1 MVAWVTLLTTKTKK
15 IHRCLMNQQT
25 TPTPV
30 QKPVG
35 APNKAKKKKKERKWV
50 RFRHY
55 VVRVTLYWA
64 IAPLAWIKYGVRVQ
78 KFKEQQKRPY
88 LILMN
93 HQTAFDQFFVGM
105 AFRGP
110 VYYLASEDL
119 FSNGWVS
126 SLIRYLV
133 EPIPIKKQTT
143 DIKAIINCI
152 RVAMQGGTIAIAP
165 EGNRT
170 YSGRTEY
177 MNPSIA
183 YLAKKIGLPIALYR
197 IEGGYGVQP
206 RWSDVTR
213 RGKLRGYVSRVI
225 YPEEYKE
232 MSDAQ
237 LFAEIEKELY
247 VNEAVADTTYTH
259 KKLAEYLE
267 RAIYVC
273 PKCGLSTFESHND
286 LIECKTC
293 GLTARYTPTKEF
305 EAVKGELPFRFVA
318 DWYDYQMD
326 FINALDVTTMTQAPL
341 YCEHADLYE
350 VIPYKKKVPLH
361 KNTSLSLYGDRLVVT
376 AADTVYEFPFESTMA
391 FTLLGRNKL
400 NVYADGKIY
409 QFKGG
414 KRFNALKYVHI
425 FHRYKNIVKGEGST
439 FLGL

>member
-1 MVAWVTLLTTKTKK
+1 MEEQMTKATQEKRTADVK
-15 IHRCLMNQQT
+15 NT
-25 TPTPV
+25 N
-30 QKPVG
+30 
-35 APNKAKKKKKERKWV
+35 NKKKKKKEKKWV
-50 RFRHY
+50 KFRHF
-55 VVRVTLYWA
+55 VVRATLYWA

-177 MNPSIA
+177 MSPSIA

-225 YPEEYKE
+225 YPEEFKE
-232 MSDAQ
+232 MSDAE
-237 LFAEIEKELY
+237 LFAQIEKELY

-273 PKCGLSTFESHND
+273 PKCGLSTFESHGD
-286 LIECKTC
+286 LFECKKC

-305 EAVKGELPFRFVA
+305 EAVSGEIPFRFVA
-318 DWYDYQMD
+318 DWYDYQSD
-326 FINALDVTTMTQAPL
+326 YINSIDVTSMTDAPL
-341 YCEHADLYE
+341 YCERADLYE
-350 VIPYKKKVPLH
+350 VIPYKKKVLLQ
-361 KNTSLSLYGDRLVVT
+361 KDVTLSLYGDRLLAKG
-376 AADTVYEFPFESTMA
+376 AAAEYAFPYESTLA
-391 FTLLGRNKL
+391 VTVLGRNKL

-409 QFKGG
+409 QLKSD

-425 FHRYKNIVKGEGST
+425 YHRYKNIVKGEGST